1 MNFGSL
7 SGKSILQEAMMQ
19 EENLIQLQ
27 KQVRSPRSAAL
38 AGILF
43 SALLIASMLLITGVT
58 QMSAED
64 ISAEWLETRADSASL
79 ALSLIPFAGIAFFWF
94 TGVIRDHIGDR
105 EDRFFATVFLGSGI
119 AFVVLLF
126 IYAATTGAV
135 FGSFSQ
141 AADLITDE
149 DIFIFGFLFM
159 NEILGN
165 YILRIAGVYMFSIG
179 TIWTR
184 SQVMP
189 RWLTITTYIVAL
201 FFLIFAGSIREARFI
216 FPGWV
221 LLTSIYILITNKQLE
236 RRKETTRQSN
246 AQMNAS
252 RSGER

>member
-1 MNFGSL
+1 MKNLSFLWDELVEQESL
-7 SGKSILQEAMMQ
+7 MQ
-19 EENLIQLQ
+19 EENLIQFQ
-27 KQVRSPRSAAL
+27 KQIRSPRSAAL

-43 SALLIASMLLITGVT
+43 SVLLIASMLLITGVT

-135 FGSFSQ
+135 FGSFSM
-141 AADLITDE
+141 AADLLTDE

-221 LLTSIYILITNKQLE
+221 LLTSIYILITNRRLE
-236 RRKETTRQSN
+236 RTKEFTVPSK
-246 AQMNAS
+246 AQGNVN
-252 RSGER
+252 R

>member
-1 MNFGSL
+1 MN
-7 SGKSILQEAMMQ
+7 

-27 KQVRSPRSAAL
+27 KQIRSPRSAAL

-43 SALLIASMLLITGVT
+43 SGLLITSMLLITGIARV
-58 QMSAED
+58 SPAE
-64 ISAEWLETRADSASL
+64 INTEWIETRASSVSL
-79 ALSLIPFAGIAFFWF
+79 ALSLVPFAGIAFFWF

-126 IYAATTGAV
+126 IWAATTGAV
-135 FGSFSQ
+135 FGSFSL
-141 AADLITDE
+141 AADLLADN
-149 DIFIFGFLFM
+149 DIFIFGFVFM

-165 YILRIAGVYMFSIG
+165 YVLRIAGVYMLSIG

-189 RWLTITTYIVAL
+189 RWLTVTTYIVAL
-201 FFLIFAGSIREARFI
+201 LFVFFAGSFREARFI

-221 LLTSIYILITNKQLE
+221 LLTSIYILITNRRLE
-236 RRKETTRQSN
+236 RLQD
-246 AQMNAS
+246 
-252 RSGER
+252 

>member
-1 MNFGSL
+1 
-7 SGKSILQEAMMQ
+7 MQ
-19 EENLIQLQ
+19 EESLIQIQ
-27 KQVRSPRSAAL
+27 KGIRSPRSAAL

-43 SALLIASMLLITGVT
+43 SILLIASMLLITGVT
-58 QMSAED
+58 QVSVDD
-64 ISAEWLETRADSASL
+64 ISAEWLGARVDSASL

-119 AFVVLLF
+119 ALVVLMF

-135 FGSFSQ
+135 FGSFSL
-141 AADLITDE
+141 AADLLTDE
-149 DIFIFGFLFM
+149 DIFVFGFMLM

-184 SQVMP
+184 TQVMP
-189 RWLTITTYIVAL
+189 RWLTVTTYIVAL
-201 FFLIFAGSIREARFI
+201 IFLFFAGSIREARFI

-221 LLTSIYILITNKQLE
+221 LLTSIYILITNRRLE
-236 RRKETTRQSN
+236 RTQESSVPTN
-246 AQMNAS
+246 AQGNAS

>member
-1 MNFGSL
+1 
-7 SGKSILQEAMMQ
+7 MMQ

-43 SALLIASMLLITGVT
+43 STLLIASMLLITGVT

-64 ISAEWLETRADSASL
+64 ISAEWLGTRADSASL

-221 LLTSIYILITNKQLE
+221 LLTSIYILITNKRLE

-246 AQMNAS
+246 AQVNAS
-252 RSGER
+252 RSGEI